1 MKYSKFAV
9 TALSTILAV
18 SVAFTGTYAQTTSSL
33 TSKKSNI
40 QNQLSETKKKLDET
54 KSQQTDALSELQQ
67 LDAQLN
73 TVQSEL
79 DVITND
85 LTETTKRLN
94 VSQEELKQAI
104 VDRDNQ
110 YDNLKN
116 RIRTMYEN
124 GNTGY
129 LEVLFEAD
137 GFGDFLKRVEY
148 VNTLM
153 EYDNDLL
160 DNYEKN
166 ETIIATNVKTITE
179 DKRSLEDLEAQQQ
192 AKKDTL
198 NESIAEKN
206 RLVAQL
212 NSDVDTYEQQI
223 KDLEKQDSE
232 VQKLIQQAQSS
243 SSSSSSYS
251 SSAGKVYSAPSGQF
265 MYPVPAYSGYKP
277 NSGYGYRSSPI
288 SGRSEFHTG
297 LDLKATLNTDVVAAA
312 SGTVIYA
319 GNRGGYGKCVIID
332 HGNGYST
339 LYAHNNA
346 LLVSVGQSVQK
357 GQVISKAGTTGYST
371 GVHLHFEIRINGQHT
386 NPYPYIYN

>member
-1 MKYSKFAV
+1 M
-9 TALSTILAV
+9 STLLAV
-18 SVAFTGTYAQTTSSL
+18 SLCFTGAYGESLSSKR
-33 TSKKSNI
+33 SSI
-40 QNQLSETKKKLDET
+40 QSQLNDAKEKLDDT
-54 KSQQTDALSELQQ
+54 KSQQTDALAELEQ
-67 LDAQLN
+67 LDAQLS
-73 TVQSEL
+73 TVQAEL
-79 DVITND
+79 DVITAD
-85 LTETTKRLN
+85 LTETTNRLTT
-94 VSQEELKQAI
+94 SQEELRQAI

-110 YDNLKN
+110 YDNLKH

-148 VNTLM
+148 VNKLM
-153 EYDNDLL
+153 EYDNELL
-160 DNYEKN
+160 DSYEEN
-166 ETIIATNVKTITE
+166 ETIIATNVQTITE

-192 AKKDTL
+192 AKRDTL
-198 NESIAEKN
+198 NDSIAEKN

-212 NSDVDTYEQQI
+212 NSDVETYEQQI
-223 KDLEKQDSE
+223 KDLEEQDNE
-232 VQKLIQQAQSS
+232 VERLIRQAQSSS

-265 MYPVPAYSGYKP
+265 MYPVPAYSGYTP

-297 LDLKATLNTDVVAAA
+297 LDLKATLNTDIVASA

-346 LLVSVGQSVQK
+346 IVVSVGDYVQK

>member
-1 MKYSKFAV
+1 MKLNKFAV
-9 TALSTILAV
+9 SAMSTLLAV
-18 SVAFTGTYAQTTSSL
+18 SVCFTGTYAEDL
-33 TSKKSNI
+33 TSKRSSI
-40 QNQLSETKKKLDET
+40 QSQLNDAKEKLNQT
-54 KSQQTDALSELQQ
+54 KSQQTDALAELQQ

-73 TVQSEL
+73 TVQAEL
-79 DVITND
+79 DSITSD
-85 LTETTKRLN
+85 LTETTDRLN
-94 VSQEELKQAI
+94 TSQEELKQAI

-110 YDNLKN
+110 YDNLKD
-116 RIRTMYEN
+116 RIRVMYEN

-148 VNTLM
+148 VNKLM
-153 EYDNDLL
+153 EYDNELL

-192 AKKDTL
+192 AKKDAL
-198 NESIAEKN
+198 DESIAEKN
-206 RLVAQL
+206 ELVKQL

-223 KDLEKQDSE
+223 KDLEEQDSE
-232 VQKLIQQAQSS
+232 VQKLIQQAQSAAS

-251 SSAGKVYSAPSGQF
+251 SSSGKVYSAPSGQF

-346 LLVSVGQSVQK
+346 LLVSVGESVQK